1 MQNIKNLTSVS
12 YAYISSLLISVTLL
26 SGCGSDGDS
35 ENLAKAVKLE
45 AQRQNG
51 TIIESFVI
59 SGGQTRLTKDDTH
72 QLTAMGTDNKGKT
85 RDVTKELTW
94 SSGDESIA
102 TVNEK
107 TGLVTAIKNTEENQ
121 GIVVITAKT
130 DNDITRDVSLSVSNE
145 APESIVL
152 KQISPEQGNIN
163 TCIAAKI
170 NADVTYKDGY
180 QSLNTTRGVS
190 FSVDDNSTAVIND
203 EGDLFTSAASPE
215 DTIISASMTN
225 KVIGLLAVTADP
237 SNLSELIIISDDE
250 EVTDRIT
257 MNVGKRLQLN
267 AQATLLAEVSE
278 DTFDID
284 NSVSWRTTPNNTQI
298 GLTKKG
304 DNKGTLLAL
313 KPGVVQVMANCGGEE
328 AKAIIEIK
336 GEADIEDLQIN
347 DGEDELTVGL
357 DDSITLTLS
366 ANYTNTPST
375 LNVTEFAQ
383 WLIDGGTESDLIN
396 VELVETGT
404 DTANYKIT
412 ANKITTGTVVISAA
426 YDNNETSVRINIE
439 VSE

>member
-12 YAYISSLLISVTLL
+12 YAYIGPLLICVTLL

-51 TIIESFVI
+51 TIIEKFEV
-59 SGGQTRLTKDDTH
+59 SGGQTRLTKGDTH
-72 QLTAMGTDNKGKT
+72 QLTAMGTDSKGEI
-85 RDVTKELTW
+85 RDITTELIW

-130 DNDITRDVSLSVSNE
+130 INDIARDVSVSVSDE
-145 APESIVL
+145 APENIVL
-152 KQISPEQGNIN
+152 KQVSPEVGSIN
-163 TCIAAKI
+163 TCIDARI
-170 NADVTYKDGY
+170 TGDITYQDGY

-190 FSVDDNSTAVIND
+190 FSVDDNSTAIIND
-203 EGDLFTSAASPE
+203 EGDIFTSAATTE
-215 DTIISASMTN
+215 DSIIRASMANNVTSTL
-225 KVIGLLAVTADP
+225 VVTADP
-237 SNLSELIIISDDE
+237 NNLSNISVVLDE
-250 EVTDRIT
+250 EPIERIT
-257 MNVGKRLQLN
+257 MNVGERLQVN

-284 NSVSWRTTPNNTQI
+284 NSVSWTITNNTRV
-298 GLTKKG
+298 GLTETG
-304 DNKGTLLAL
+304 DNKGTLFAL
-313 KPGVVQVMANCGGEE
+313 QPGVVQVQGSCGGKLGS
-328 AKAIIEIK
+328 ATIEIK
-336 GEADIEDLQIN
+336 GEADIEGLQIN
-347 DGEDELTVGL
+347 EGEDELTVGL

-366 ANYTNTPST
+366 ANYTSTPST

-383 WLIDGGTESDLIN
+383 WLIDGGTENNLIN

-412 ANKITTGTVVISAA
+412 ANKNTTGTVVISAA
-426 YDNNETSVRINIE
+426 YDNNEASVRINIE
-439 VSE
+439 VAE